1 MVALVDSPVRLLLK
15 VLKKVLTGHGLTC
28 EVLSHFP
35 EGSVITGVLVPEPS
49 PNPPEKGT
57 GDFRGLLLDG
67 ISSSLKGP
75 FLPAPVGAF
84 LAFAKKKKETN
95 S

>member
-35 EGSVITGVLVPEPS
+35 EDSVRTGVLVPEPS
-49 PNPPEKGT
+49 PNPPEKGAR
-57 GDFRGLLLDG
+57 DSRGLLLYW

-75 FLPAPVGAF
+75 FLPAPAERF
-84 LAFAKKKKETN
+84 LAFTKKKETN